1 MQEPADIHVAYTPD
15 LSLSQFEM
23 SGIRRE
29 SEMKEQGALEEDR
42 SNQVQTTRLYH
53 TAEVFINSVSY
64 THLILSFTMY
74 IFLSFFPRH
83 HCHMKNDKNTNYD
96 RN

>member
-1 MQEPADIHVAYTPD
+1 MLDLEHLQELQDAMQEPADIHVAYTPD

-29 SEMKEQGALEEDR
+29 SEMKEQGELEKDR

-53 TAEVFINSVSY
+53 TAEVFINSIKSLL
-64 THLILSFTMY
+64 TKTKDL
-74 IFLSFFPRH
+74 
-83 HCHMKNDKNTNYD
+83 
-96 RN
+96 